1 MTCEKCESVVYIPLL
16 FTLSIQTLH
25 KEVGK
30 DLKLAETIAWPLCT
44 FVLDF
49 RGVQYFQTKEENLK
63 TYVSNA
69 HSEIICHPSMLSEQ
83 CIDESTGRPFDLL
96 FPVDSYVALYK

>member
-16 FTLSIQTLH
+16 LSIQTLH

-63 TYVSNA
+63 N
-69 HSEIICHPSMLSEQ
+69 LRFK
-83 CIDESTGRPFDLL
+83 RPFRNHM
-96 FPVDSYVALYK
+96 PSINALKAMH